1 MPKILVVED
10 ERPISKVIVDN
21 LAFEGFEA
29 IAAFDGPSGLEMAMN
44 DEPDL
49 VLLDIMMPG
58 MNGYDVCR
66 ALRQAGRDTPVIML
80 SARGEE
86 VDKVLGLELGA
97 DDYITKP
104 VGVRELMARVRA
116 VLRRAPGSAVPQTE
130 SSPRPLDSKLVLQFG
145 TVSVDF
151 ETYETVVGGNVIH
164 LSPKA
169 FGVLRLL
176 WSRAGK
182 AVSRADILQQVWGYD
197 ALPTTRTVDNH
208 VAELR
213 AAVEQ
218 DSGQPQH
225 LLTVHG
231 VGYRL
236 VDVPAPP
243 ADMTET

>member
-1 MPKILVVED
+1 MLKILVVED
-10 ERPISKVIVDN
+10 ERPISRVIVDN
-21 LAFEGFEA
+21 LNFEGYEA
-29 IAAFDGPSGLEMAMN
+29 LAAYDGPSGLEMAMTQSV
-44 DEPDL
+44 DL

-66 ALRQAGRDTPVIML
+66 RLREEGRDTPVIML

-104 VGVRELMARVRA
+104 VGVRELLARVRA
-116 VLRRAPGSAVPQTE
+116 VLRRAPVADPAPASDETGH
-130 SSPRPLDSKLVLQFG
+130 VLTFG
-145 TVSVDF
+145 GVRVDF
-151 ETYETVVGGNVIH
+151 DTYEATRDGAATH

-176 WSRAGK
+176 WTRAGK
-182 AVSRADILQQVWGYD
+182 AVSRSDILHEVWGYD

-213 AAVEQ
+213 AALEP
-218 DSGQPQH
+218 DSTQPQH

-236 VDVPAPP
+236 VDVPPPP
-243 ADMTET
+243 APTQK